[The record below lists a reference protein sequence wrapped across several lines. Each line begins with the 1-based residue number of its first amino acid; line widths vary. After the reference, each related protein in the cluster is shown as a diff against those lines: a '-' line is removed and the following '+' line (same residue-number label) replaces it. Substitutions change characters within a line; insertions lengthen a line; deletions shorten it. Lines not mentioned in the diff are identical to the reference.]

1 MNPTSEIQNPKPAEP
16 AVPIE
21 IGILT
26 IGKPTLAMALASL
39 LLQNP
44 TNLRIHI
51 VDTAERPV
59 IHHDDFSSAMR
70 LAFDRGISCTY
81 EHRRER
87 QRNFSTGRL
96 ALLETLKGPN
106 ICFMDDDV
114 VLPSGSLRMLGAFVA
129 AHPDY
134 GFLAPALKN

>member
-1 MNPTSEIQNPKPAEP
+1 MNSESETQNSKVKNVPAAP
-16 AVPIE
+16 LRDQNSSDGPPVPIE
-21 IGILT
+21 VGILT

-44 TNLRIHI
+44 ENIRIHI

-59 IHHDDFSSAMR
+59 IHHEDFSSAMR

-81 EHRRER
+81 ERRRER

-96 ALLETLKGPN
+96 ALLEALTGPN

-114 VLPSGSLRMLGAFVA
+114 VLPSGSLRM
-129 AHPDY
+129 
-134 GFLAPALKN
+134 